1 MVELL
6 ITVAVGILLISAFL
20 KLIDIGLSTIGTKV
34 FEHNMKEDLVARE
47 SAYNASFEN
56 YMRELKSSELGVHKA
71 GASGW
76 ITRNQYQ
83 AYLESD
89 QWKAIATNR
98 LQIDNFICQYCGSSV
113 VSKKNDWHCPNIHHF
128 HYRNIMHE
136 NVYDDL
142 VTLCKVC
149 HTNLHQDY
157 SIKDMEVEIKTHGF
171 AYK

>member
-6 ITVAVGILLISAFL
+6 ITIAIGIILVSAFV
-20 KLIDIGLSTIGTKV
+20 KLIDIVLISIGTKV
-34 FEHNMKEDLVARE
+34 FEHNMKEDLIARE

-56 YMRELKSSELGVHKA
+56 YMRELKSSEPGVHKT

-76 ITRNQYQ
+76 ITRKQYQ
-83 AYLESD
+83 TYLESD
-89 QWKAIATNR
+89 QWKAIAIHR
-98 LQIDNFICQYCGSSV
+98 LQIDGFMCQYCGSSLI
-113 VSKKNDWHCPNIHHF
+113 SKKDDRHRPNIHHF

-149 HTNLHQDY
+149 HTNLHRDY